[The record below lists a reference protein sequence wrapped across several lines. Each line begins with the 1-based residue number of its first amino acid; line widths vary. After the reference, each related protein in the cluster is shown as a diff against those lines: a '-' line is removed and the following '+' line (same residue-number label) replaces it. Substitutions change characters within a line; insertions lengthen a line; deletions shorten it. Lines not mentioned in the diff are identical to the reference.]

1 VRREIFPLR
10 RNRCC
15 ITREST
21 QSYEDEYTAIPCRLQ
36 ADPSDEAFCSRVAF
50 FVSRIASSGRN
61 NFHHKLFIPRSCRSI
76 ARLSG

>member
-1 VRREIFPLR
+1 VRRDIFSLR
-10 RNRCC
+10 RNRYC

-36 ADPSDEAFCSRVAF
+36 ADPSDEVFRFARGL
-50 FVSRIASSGRN
+50 FVSRIAASGRK